1 MQVMQRLQRGGMLT
15 RIGRRRPA
23 VHVRQGDT
31 MRSIILPA
39 LLATVASLTAL
50 PAAAETSIV
59 YTTVGVSYTQLDF
72 ETSGSGL
79 DQPEAVDL
87 TGDADGVTYDVSLA
101 VRKFGPVEA
110 MFIAGRYT
118 DGEYDDGGV
127 GVSSTRIGLGKYF
140 IGESGGGRLS
150 FNGRLNYE
158 EYTFGDDDEITEDG
172 YSITG
177 ELRAYIDEYWEIG
190 IGAGWIDLGEPQGF
204 RATLST
210 AIELPWQ
217 FFLTAEWET
226 QSLNQDFDRRT
237 SDDLQHDQSNVRI
250 GLRKDFNLF

>member
-1 MQVMQRLQRGGMLT
+1 M
-15 RIGRRRPA
+15 RR
-23 VHVRQGDT
+23 
-31 MRSIILPA
+31 IILPGLVA
-39 LLATVASLTAL
+39 AVTGAATA

-59 YTTVGVSYTQLDF
+59 YTTVGVSYAQLDY

-87 TGDADGVTYDVSLA
+87 SGDADGVTVDLSLA
-101 VRKFGPVEA
+101 VRKFGPLEGV
-110 MFIAGRYT
+110 FIAGRYT
-118 DGEYDDGGV
+118 DGEYDEGV
-127 GVSSTRIGLGKYF
+127 GVSATRVGLGKYF
-140 IGESGGGRLS
+140 IGEGGVGRLS

-158 EYTFGDDDEITEDG
+158 EFTFGDNDEITEDG

-177 ELRAYIDEYWEIG
+177 ELRGYIDEYWEIG
-190 IGAGWIDLGEPQGF
+190 VGAGWVDLGEPQGF
-204 RATLST
+204 RVTIST
-210 AIELPWQ
+210 AIELPLQ

-237 SDDLQHDQSNVRI
+237 SDDLQNDQSNIRV